1 MPRSFSPRGLT
12 VVTVV
17 GLAAI
22 SGYLW
27 LLLNVAATASYAAWS
42 GMLLIPVV
50 VLLNIP
56 LVLRAGRRDPDPR
69 FLQLLVVAFVAKLA
83 ATAARW
89 VMAFVLYNGSDAMSY
104 SIEGAR
110 LAEAY
115 RNWDF
120 GAEIGRDFVGTGF
133 MRVATGAVYVVT
145 GPSFYLVWLI
155 FSLLGFWGTYFLY
168 RAFRIAVPD
177 GDARRYALLLL
188 LLPSMLFWPA
198 GLGKEAFITFG
209 IGLMAYG
216 SALLLSGYRTW
227 AVPLL
232 LGLAAT
238 AVVRPHITAA
248 LFTALVLAWFL
259 RKRPRPAT
267 ELTPLTYLGG
277 ATVILGAGA
286 VVASSAASFLG
297 LDSLTVSGV
306 DSAISDTTELTDEG
320 GSTFTP
326 ASVRSPLDM
335 PMAAFTVIFR
345 PMIFEA
351 TNPQMLLA
359 AAEGALLLGLVA
371 LSWRSLAKLPG
382 RLRRQ
387 PYLILCIVYTIV
399 FVYAFSNFGNFGIL
413 TRQRVQVL
421 PFVLVFLALR
431 APRLTAEPETTSD
444 REERALT

>member
-1 MPRSFSPRGLT
+1 MPRSLSPRALSA
-12 VVTVV
+12 VTVV
-17 GLAAI
+17 GLALI
-22 SGYLW
+22 IGYLW
-27 LLLNVAATASYAAWS
+27 LLLDVAATGELEAWS

-56 LVLRAGRRDPDPR
+56 LLLRAAGVTPTRGSCSCWCWRSWPSWRPRRRGGRWPSSSTTGPTPR
-69 FLQLLVVAFVAKLA
+69 
-83 ATAARW
+83 
-89 VMAFVLYNGSDAMSY
+89 SY

-115 RNWDF
+115 RHWDF
-120 GAEIGRDFVGTGF
+120 GADIGREFVGTGF
-133 MRVATGAVYVVT
+133 MRVATGAVYVLT

-168 RAFRIAVPD
+168 RAFRIAIPD
-177 GDARRYALLLL
+177 GNARRYALLLL

-198 GLGKEAFITFG
+198 GLGKEAFIIFG

-232 LGLAAT
+232 LGVVAT

-259 RKRPRPAT
+259 RKRLRPAN
-267 ELTPLTYLGG
+267 ELTPLTYVGG
-277 ATVILGAGA
+277 AAVILAAGA

-326 ASVRSPLDM
+326 AVGAQP
-335 PMAAFTVIFR
+335 AR
-345 PMIFEA
+345 PA
-351 TNPQMLLA
+351 D
-359 AAEGALLLGLVA
+359 GGLH
-371 LSWRSLAKLPG
+371 R
-382 RLRRQ
+382 
-387 PYLILCIVYTIV
+387 
-399 FVYAFSNFGNFGIL
+399 
-413 TRQRVQVL
+413 
-421 PFVLVFLALR
+421 
-431 APRLTAEPETTSD
+431 
-444 REERALT
+444 